1 MKGTVLGA
9 AAYDVIIVGAGP
21 AGLFAA
27 LELARTG
34 GLKILLLEK
43 GKDLPDRDHKNPA
56 SILCGWGGAGAYS
69 DGKLTLSPDVGGQLH
84 KFISLERLNELIAT
98 VDCEYV
104 RYGASDVIYGD
115 DSDAIADLRENASRA
130 QLKLVVTRIRH
141 IGTEVCMKVLGNIRE
156 ELLPRIDFKAE
167 TMAEEILVEDGR
179 VTGVSA
185 SDGVEYA
192 AGAVILAPGREGA
205 EWLVREAKRLGLPRE
220 NNPVDIGVRVET
232 HAAVMEPLTKILY
245 ESKFLFNTKKFDDAV
260 RTFCMCP
267 HGEVVLEENN
277 GVLTVNGHSYS
288 NHKTDNTNFAVLVS
302 NNFTRPFHE
311 PIAYGRYVA
320 SLANLLGG
328 GVLVQRLGDL
338 REGRRS
344 TPARIE
350 KGTVVPTLKKAT
362 PGDLSFVL
370 PYRHMQGIIEM
381 LEALNRVAPGINS
394 KSTLLYGVEVKFYSS
409 RVEMNENLET
419 TIENLY
425 AVGDGA
431 GITRGLVQASVSG
444 IVASRAILAKHG
456 AEVNPDFS

>member
-1 MKGTVLGA
+1 
-9 AAYDVIIVGAGP
+9 
-21 AGLFAA
+21 
-27 LELARTG
+27 
-34 GLKILLLEK
+34 
-43 GKDLPDRDHKNPA
+43 
-56 SILCGWGGAGAYS
+56 
-69 DGKLTLSPDVGGQLH
+69 
-84 KFISLERLNELIAT
+84 
-98 VDCEYV
+98 
-104 RYGASDVIYGD
+104 
-115 DSDAIADLRENASRA
+115 
-130 QLKLVVTRIRH
+130 
-141 IGTEVCMKVLGNIRE
+141 MKVLGNIRE

-167 TMAEEILVEDGR
+167 TMAEEILVKDGR

-185 SDGVEYA
+185 SDGVKYA

-288 NHKTDNTNFAVLVS
+288 HHKTDNTNFAVLVS
-302 NNFTRPFHE
+302 TNFTRPFHE

-338 REGRRS
+338 RAGRRS
-344 TPARIE
+344 TQERIE

-381 LEALNRVAPGINS
+381 LEALDRVAPGINS